1 MRARIRR
8 IETGTGL
15 RLVGGLWVATMVLLT
30 IALLGCDPPG
40 AERHRANRVPS
51 AETTAT
57 SGGVVAPEAVATAP
71 VHSTPVTYGE
81 AESTYREKRYGE
93 AVELFTGYVAS
104 KPENPWGHYML
115 GLSAWKAGQPD
126 QAERAFT
133 EALARD
139 PRHVKSLLNLSR
151 VFLET
156 DRPDEALVRIDS
168 AITIDPASPDA
179 LRLKGRALVAL
190 GRVDEAIEVYRDA
203 IKADDRDVW
212 SMNNLGLVHLDR
224 WTPTLALPPLA
235 RAVELAPEVAVFHN
249 NLGMALERAG
259 YYGAA
264 VASYRRAVEAD
275 SSHSKSA
282 ASLARLGQRPDATTI
297 EVDVATFAVAFVEEI
312 ARWREPTVVG
322 SVPRDSV
329 P

>member
-40 AERHRANRVPS
+40 AERHRA
-51 AETTAT
+51 ETTAA

-71 VHSTPVTYGE
+71 VRTTPVTYGE
-81 AESTYREKRYGE
+81 AESAYREKRYGE

-203 IKADDRDVW
+203 IKADDHDVW

-282 ASLARLGQRPDATTI
+282 ASLARLEQRPDATTI
-297 EVDVATFAVAFVEEI
+297 EIDVATFAVAFVEEV